1 MRARVTDKGM
11 IPLNWEEFE
20 YQTASVCKAMSNKV
34 PNKNW
39 TNIINISM
47 YCCPPIAERKS

>member
-20 YQTASVCKAMSNKV
+20 YQTASVCKAMSNKEA
-34 PNKNW
+34 NNGC
-39 TNIINISM
+39 M
-47 YCCPPIAERKS
+47 

>member
-1 MRARVTDKGM
+1 MQVLVRDKGM

-34 PNKNW
+34 ANKRFLVLY
-39 TNIINISM
+39 IM
-47 YCCPPIAERKS
+47 